1 MKNLLIVSIFL
12 VFISGCQ
19 STGIRT
25 DSVAPAGS
33 IGAVAPAL
41 ANDMVK
47 NVSAFIEREFACKEW
62 EVVSV
67 EAVSSDE
74 ELIFTKEG
82 QIHTGKI
89 AENWSLVQCGTPIK
103 IGLVMIPDGNNGSY
117 IAITRL

>member
-12 VFISGCQ
+12 VFISGCK
-19 STGIRT
+19 STGST
-25 DSVAPAGS
+25 TNSVAPLGS
-33 IGAVAPAL
+33 IGTVAPAL

-47 NVSAFIEREFACKEW
+47 NVAAFIDREFACKEW
-62 EVVSV
+62 DVVSV
-67 EAVSSDE
+67 EALSADE

-103 IGLVMIPDGNNGSY
+103 IGLAVMSDGNNGSY